1 MGGFQFEVQ
10 HLVPISRLSM
20 GRHYSQLSATERNEL
35 HNRMLK
41 GESLRSIARS
51 FGRAASTLSR
61 EISPNSEEGE
71 EYDACL
77 AGYARRW
84 RRRHGQGRPR
94 EGTGLRTWVFS
105 HIGRGW
111 SPQQIC
117 GKLRRQRDDEQQQGP
132 RLPTVS
138 HETIYRAIY
147 VLPRG
152 QIRRE
157 LISFLR
163 QHHSQRLPLRRR
175 TDKRGGMIGMISIH
189 ERPTDVLGRQFPG
202 DWEGDL
208 IKGAGNASAIGT
220 LIERKSRF
228 TILVKMKYCSSRA
241 ALTGFKRELGKVPA
255 AMRKSLAY
263 DQGKEM
269 ARHEEL
275 SKALKLKVYFCDPHS
290 PWQRPSNEN
299 MNGLVRQYLPKGCD
313 LSIYAQKDLDA
324 IAESLNTRPRACLS
338 FQTPMEVFAVECAKL
353 ESADA

>member
-1 MGGFQFEVQ
+1 
-10 HLVPISRLSM
+10 M
-20 GRHYSQLSATERNEL
+20 GRHYSQLSATERNDL
-35 HNRMLK
+35 HSRMLN

-51 FGRAASTLSR
+51 LGRAASTLSR
-61 EISPNSEEGE
+61 EISRNNEDGE
-71 EYDACL
+71 KYDACI

-84 RRRHGQGRPR
+84 RRRHGMVKLR
-94 EGTGLRTWVFS
+94 EGSALRAWVFA
-105 HIGRGW
+105 HIRRGW
-111 SPQQIC
+111 SPQQIS

-152 QIRRE
+152 QIRKE
-157 LISFLR
+157 LVSFLR

-189 ERPTDVLGRQFPG
+189 ERPADVLGREFPG

-228 TILVKMKYCSSRA
+228 TILVKMKDCSSRA
-241 ALTGFKRELGKVPA
+241 ALVGFKRELGKVPA
-255 AMRKSLAY
+255 VMRKSLAY

-269 ARHEEL
+269 SRHEEL
-275 SKALKLKVYFCDPHS
+275 SRALKLKVYFCDPHS

-313 LSIYAQKDLDA
+313 LSIYAQKDLNA
-324 IAESLNTRPRACLS
+324 IAESLNTRPRACLG
-338 FQTPMEVFAVECAKL
+338 FQTPMEVFASECAKL
-353 ESADA
+353 ELAAA